1 MRTDDESREESN
13 LFELFRGAK
22 EEDDSQLENYN
33 PLLQLLRKALD
44 NSNQMELPKDADWMS
59 IIEQA
64 FGQGVHGICL
74 EAIEQLPAGTIP
86 QQALLQWI
94 GFSEKQRQQ
103 YEQAW
108 RVACKL
114 DNLWIAAGIQA
125 TVLKGRSIAKYYPV
139 PSHRYSCDLDVFIG
153 DEWERACEL
162 LEGQGIRLEHEV
174 YKEVEFTL
182 DNVYVE
188 CHRYITPVRG
198 NKHLKEFERYLR
210 SLLDGEPKEYFE
222 GTTLVCPPLM
232 FTVMLY
238 IEHALGD
245 LLHGH
250 LTLKLIVDWV
260 VLRRQSVDWDA
271 FKAKCKEFKFD
282 KFQPLID
289 ALADVVEGKM
299 EYQELQPS
307 YQEVFDGI
315 FKTQGAKSPR
325 SWFGRRVEL
334 FFSILRNGKKYQ
346 QFGYTSMPS
355 FLFNSVRTHFFDK
368 EVKL

>member
-1 MRTDDESREESN
+1 MLS
-13 LFELFRGAK
+13 
-22 EEDDSQLENYN
+22 ENRRI
-33 PLLQLLRKALD
+33 LLQLLRKALD
-44 NSNQMELPKDADWMS
+44 NSYQVELPKGADWMGVLNLAS
-59 IIEQA
+59 E
-64 FGQGVHGICL
+64 QGVQGICL
-74 EAIEQLPAGTIP
+74 EAIEILPAGTIP
-86 QQALLQWI
+86 QPTLLQWI
-94 GFSEKQRQQ
+94 GLSEMQRQQ
-103 YEQAW
+103 YEQTW

-114 DNLWIAAGIQA
+114 DKLWAAEGIQA

-139 PSHRYSCDLDVFIG
+139 PSHRYSCDLDVFIEG
-153 DEWERACEL
+153 EWGRACEL

-210 SLLDGEPKEYFE
+210 SLLDGEPKECFE

-250 LTLKLIVDWV
+250 LTLKHIVDWV
-260 VLRRQSVDWDA
+260 VLRRQPVDWDA
-271 FKAKCKEFKFD
+271 FHTRCKAFKFD
-282 KFQPLID
+282 KFLPLID

-299 EYQELQPS
+299 EYQDLQPS
-307 YQEVFDGI
+307 YQAVFDEI
-315 FKTQGAKSPR
+315 FKTPVAKSHC

-346 QFGYTSMPS
+346 PFGYTSMPF
-355 FLFNSVRTHFFDK
+355 FLFNSVWAHFFNK
-368 EVKL
+368 EVRL

>member
-1 MRTDDESREESN
+1 MGSDSIV
-13 LFELFRGAK
+13 LF
-22 EEDDSQLENYN
+22 
-33 PLLQLLRKALD
+33 LQLLRKALD
-44 NSNQMELPKDADWMS
+44 NSYQMELPKGADWTS
-59 IIEQA
+59 VLGLASE
-64 FGQGVHGICL
+64 QGVQGICL
-74 EAIEQLPAGTIP
+74 KAIEQLPAGTIP
-86 QQALLQWI
+86 QPTLLQWI
-94 GFSEKQRQQ
+94 GLSEMQRQQ
-103 YEQAW
+103 FEQTW

-114 DNLWIAAGIQA
+114 DKLWAAEGIQA

-153 DEWERACEL
+153 GEWGRACEL

-210 SLLDGEPKEYFE
+210 SLLDGEPKECFE

-250 LTLKLIVDWV
+250 LTLKHIVDWV
-260 VLRRQSVDWDA
+260 VLRRQPVDWDA
-271 FKAKCKEFKFD
+271 FHTRCKAFKFD
-282 KFQPLID
+282 KFLPLID

-299 EYQELQPS
+299 DYQELQLS
-307 YQEVFDGI
+307 YQEVFDEI
-315 FKTQGAKSPR
+315 FKIPVAKSHC

-334 FFSILRNGKKYQ
+334 FFSILRNGRKYQ
-346 QFGYTSMPS
+346 QFGYTPMPS
-355 FLFNSVRTHFFDK
+355 FLFNSVWTHFFDK

>member
-1 MRTDDESREESN
+1 MSSESIVI
-13 LFELFRGAK
+13 
-22 EEDDSQLENYN
+22 
-33 PLLQLLRKALD
+33 LLQLLRKAVD
-44 NSNQMELPKDADWMS
+44 NSYQMELPKCADWVNVLGLAS
-59 IIEQA
+59 E
-64 FGQGVHGICL
+64 QGVQGICL
-74 EAIEQLPAGTIP
+74 EGIEKLPIGTIP
-86 QQALLQWI
+86 QLTLLQWI
-94 GFSEKQRQQ
+94 GLSEMLRQQ
-103 YEQAW
+103 YEQTW

-114 DNLWIAAGIQA
+114 DKLWTAEGIQA

-153 DEWERACEL
+153 GEWGLACEL

-188 CHRYITPVRG
+188 CHRYIAPIRG

-210 SLLDGEPKEYFE
+210 SLLDSEPKECFE

-250 LTLKLIVDWV
+250 LTLKHIVDWV

-271 FKAKCKEFKFD
+271 FHTRCKAFKFD
-282 KFQPLID
+282 KFLPLID
-289 ALADVVEGKM
+289 ALADVVEGKQ
-299 EYQELQPS
+299 EYDSLQPA
-307 YQEVFDGI
+307 YREVFDEI
-315 FKTQGAKSPR
+315 FQEKEPSEQGT
-325 SWFGRRVEL
+325 WFQRRVRL
-334 FFSILRNGKKYQ
+334 FFDIIKNGKKFHDY
-346 QFGYTSMPS
+346 GYTSMPS
-355 FLFNSVRTHFFDK
+355 FLFNSVWAHFFDK
-368 EVKL
+368 EVRL

>member
-1 MRTDDESREESN
+1 MDTHFTN
-13 LFELFRGAK
+13 TL
-22 EEDDSQLENYN
+22 QT
-33 PLLQLLRKALD
+33 LLLLLRKALD
-44 NSNQMELPKDADWMS
+44 NSYQVELPKDADWTS
-59 IIEQA
+59 VLGLASE
-64 FGQGVHGICL
+64 QGVQGICL

-86 QQALLQWI
+86 QPTLLQWI
-94 GFSEKQRQQ
+94 GLSEMQRQQ
-103 YEQAW
+103 FEQTW

-114 DNLWIAAGIQA
+114 DKLWAAEGIQA

-153 DEWERACEL
+153 GEWGRACEL
-162 LEGQGIRLEHEV
+162 LEGQGILLEHEV

-210 SLLDGEPKEYFE
+210 SLLDGEPKECFE

-250 LTLKLIVDWV
+250 LTLKHIDDWV

-271 FKAKCKEFKFD
+271 FHARCKAFKFD
-282 KFQPLID
+282 KFLPLID

-299 EYQELQPS
+299 EYQDIHPS
-307 YQEVFDGI
+307 YQEVFDEI
-315 FKTQGAKSPR
+315 FKTPVAKGPR

-346 QFGYTSMPS
+346 LFGYTSMPS
-355 FLFNSVRTHFFDK
+355 FLFNSVWAHFFDK

>member
-1 MRTDDESREESN
+1 
-13 LFELFRGAK
+13 
-22 EEDDSQLENYN
+22 
-33 PLLQLLRKALD
+33 
-44 NSNQMELPKDADWMS
+44 MELPKGADWAS
-59 IIEQA
+59 VLGLASE
-64 FGQGVHGICL
+64 QGVQGICL
-74 EAIEQLPAGTIP
+74 EAIEQLPVGTIP
-86 QQALLQWI
+86 QPTLLQWI
-94 GFSEKQRQQ
+94 GLSEMQRQQ
-103 YEQAW
+103 YEQTW

-114 DNLWIAAGIQA
+114 DKLWAAEGIQA

-153 DEWERACEL
+153 GGWGRACEL
-162 LEGQGIRLEHEV
+162 LEWQGIRLEHEV

-188 CHRYITPVRG
+188 CHRYITPIRG

-210 SLLDGEPKEYFE
+210 SLLDGEPKECFE

-250 LTLKLIVDWV
+250 FILKHIVDWV
-260 VLRRQSVDWDA
+260 VLRRQYFNRD
-271 FKAKCKEFKFD
+271 FLTFRCKEFKFD
-282 KFQPLID
+282 KFLLLID

-299 EYQELQPS
+299 DYQELQPS
-307 YQEVFDGI
+307 YQAVFDEI
-315 FKTQGAKSPR
+315 FKTPVAKSPR
-325 SWFGRRVEL
+325 SWFGRRVKL
-334 FFSILRNGKKYQ
+334 FFSVLRNGKKYQ

-355 FLFNSVRTHFFDK
+355 FLLNSVWAHFFDK
-368 EVKL
+368 EVRL

>member
-1 MRTDDESREESN
+1 M
-13 LFELFRGAK
+13 
-22 EEDDSQLENYN
+22 N
-33 PLLQLLRKALD
+33 PRFTNTLQTLLLLLRKALD
-44 NSNQMELPKDADWMS
+44 NSNQVELPKDADWAS
-59 IIEQA
+59 VLELA
-64 FGQGVHGICL
+64 SEQGVQGICL
-74 EAIEQLPAGTIP
+74 EAIEQMPAGTIP
-86 QQALLQWI
+86 QPTLLQWI
-94 GFSEKQRQQ
+94 GLSEVQRQQ
-103 YEQAW
+103 YEQTW

-114 DNLWIAAGIQA
+114 DKLWAAEGIQA
-125 TVLKGRSIAKYYPV
+125 TVLKGRSISKYYPV

-153 DEWERACEL
+153 DEWRRACNL
-162 LEGQGIRLEHEV
+162 LEWQGIRLEHEV

-210 SLLDGEPKEYFE
+210 SLLDSEPREYLE

-250 LTLKLIVDWV
+250 LTLKHIVDWV

-271 FKAKCKEFKFD
+271 FKAKCKAFKFD
-282 KFQPLID
+282 KFLPLIY

-299 EYQELQPS
+299 EYQALQLS
-307 YQEVFDGI
+307 YQEVFDEI
-315 FKTQGAKSPR
+315 FKTPVAKSPR

-334 FFSILRNGKKYQ
+334 FFSILRNGQKYQ

-355 FLFNSVRTHFFDK
+355 FLFNSVWAHFFDK

>member
-1 MRTDDESREESN
+1 M
-13 LFELFRGAK
+13 
-22 EEDDSQLENYN
+22 N
-33 PLLQLLRKALD
+33 PHFTNTHQILLQLLRKALD
-44 NSNQMELPKDADWMS
+44 NSCQIELPKGVDWTS
-59 IIEQA
+59 VLELA
-64 FGQGVHGICL
+64 SEQGVQGICL
-74 EAIEQLPAGTIP
+74 EAIEQMSAGTIP
-86 QQALLQWI
+86 QQTLLQWI
-94 GFSEKQRQQ
+94 GLSEVQRQQ
-103 YEQAW
+103 YEQTW

-114 DNLWIAAGIQA
+114 DKHWAAEGIQA
-125 TVLKGRSIAKYYPV
+125 TVLKGRSIAKFYLV

-153 DEWERACEL
+153 GEWGRACNL

-210 SLLDGEPKEYFE
+210 SLLDGEPKECFE

-245 LLHGH
+245 LLHGN
-250 LTLKLIVDWV
+250 LTLKHIVDWV
-260 VLRRQSVDWDA
+260 VLRRQPVDWDA
-271 FKAKCKEFKFD
+271 FNVKCRAFKFN
-282 KFQPLID
+282 KFLPLID
-289 ALADVVEGKM
+289 ALADVVDGKM

-307 YQEVFDGI
+307 YQGVFDEI
-315 FKTQGAKSPR
+315 FKTPGAKSPR

-355 FLFNSVRTHFFDK
+355 FLFNSVWAHFFDK
-368 EVKL
+368 EVRL

>member
-1 MRTDDESREESN
+1 MNIDLTKAHV
-13 LFELFRGAK
+13 FC
-22 EEDDSQLENYN
+22 
-33 PLLQLLRKALD
+33 LQLIRMAVD
-44 NSNQMELPKDADWMS
+44 NSYHVILPEDIDWTRVLELAY
-59 IIEQA
+59 
-64 FGQGVHGICL
+64 GQGVQGICL
-74 EAIEQLPAGTIP
+74 EAIELLPAGTIP
-86 QQALLQWI
+86 QPIGLQWV
-94 GFSEKQRQQ
+94 GLSELQGIQ
-103 YEQAW
+103 YERTW
-108 RVACKL
+108 KVACKL
-114 DNLWIAAGIQA
+114 DKLWSAESIHAI
-125 TVLKGRSIAKYYPV
+125 VLKGRSIAKCYPV

-198 NKHLKEFERYLR
+198 NKHLKECERYLR
-210 SLLDGEPKEYFE
+210 SLLDSEPREYFE
-222 GTTLVCPPLM
+222 GTKLVCPPLM
-232 FTVMLY
+232 FTMMLY

-250 LTLKLIVDWV
+250 LMLKHIVDWV

-271 FKAKCKEFKFD
+271 FHAKCKEFKFD
-282 KFQPLID
+282 KFLPLID
-289 ALADVVEGKM
+289 ALADVMEGKKD
-299 EYQELQPS
+299 YDKLQPS
-307 YQEVFDGI
+307 YKEVFDEM
-315 FKTQGAKSPR
+315 FMAPAAKNQH

-355 FLFNSVRTHFFDK
+355 FLFNSVWAHFFDK
-368 EVKL
+368 KVRL

>member
-1 MRTDDESREESN
+1 MGVLN
-13 LFELFRGAK
+13 LASE
-22 EEDDSQLENYN
+22 
-33 PLLQLLRKALD
+33 
-44 NSNQMELPKDADWMS
+44 
-59 IIEQA
+59 
-64 FGQGVHGICL
+64 QGVKGICL
-74 EAIEQLPAGTIP
+74 EAIEQLPVETIP
-86 QQALLQWI
+86 QQTLLQWI
-94 GFSEKQRQQ
+94 GLSEMQRQQ
-103 YEQAW
+103 FEQTW
-108 RVACKL
+108 MVACKL
-114 DNLWIAAGIQA
+114 DKLWAAEGIQA

-153 DEWERACEL
+153 GEWGRACEL

-210 SLLDGEPKEYFE
+210 SLLDGGPKECFE

-250 LTLKLIVDWV
+250 LTLKHIVDWV

-271 FKAKCKEFKFD
+271 FQARCKAFKFD
-282 KFQPLID
+282 KFLPLID
-289 ALADVVEGKM
+289 ALADVAEGKM
-299 EYQELQPS
+299 EY
-307 YQEVFDGI
+307 
-315 FKTQGAKSPR
+315 
-325 SWFGRRVEL
+325 
-334 FFSILRNGKKYQ
+334 
-346 QFGYTSMPS
+346 
-355 FLFNSVRTHFFDK
+355 
-368 EVKL
+368 

>member
-1 MRTDDESREESN
+1 M
-13 LFELFRGAK
+13 
-22 EEDDSQLENYN
+22 N
-33 PLLQLLRKALD
+33 PHFKNTLQTLLLLLRKALV
-44 NSNQMELPKDADWMS
+44 NSYQMELPKGADWTS
-59 IIEQA
+59 VLGLASE
-64 FGQGVHGICL
+64 QGVQGICL

-86 QQALLQWI
+86 QQTLLQWI
-94 GFSEKQRQQ
+94 GLSELQRQQ
-103 YEQAW
+103 FEQTW

-114 DNLWIAAGIQA
+114 DKLWAAEGIQA
-125 TVLKGRSIAKYYPV
+125 IVLKGRAIAKYYPV

-153 DEWERACEL
+153 GEWGRACNL

-188 CHRYITPVRG
+188 CHRYITPIRG

-210 SLLDGEPKEYFE
+210 SLLDGEPKECFE
-222 GTTLVCPPLM
+222 GATLVCPPLM

-238 IEHALGD
+238 KEHALGD

-250 LTLKLIVDWV
+250 LTLKKIVDWV

-271 FKAKCKEFKFD
+271 FHAKCKEFKFD
-282 KFQPLID
+282 KFLPLID

-299 EYQELQPS
+299 EYKNLQPS
-307 YQEVFDGI
+307 YQEVFDEI
-315 FKTQGAKSPR
+315 FKTPVAKSPR
-325 SWFGRRVEL
+325 SWFGKRVEL

-355 FLFNSVRTHFFDK
+355 FLFNSVWAHFFDK
-368 EVKL
+368 EVRL

>member
-1 MRTDDESREESN
+1 MRSESIVI
-13 LFELFRGAK
+13 
-22 EEDDSQLENYN
+22 
-33 PLLQLLRKALD
+33 LLQLLRKALD
-44 NSNQMELPKDADWMS
+44 NSYQVELPKGSGWMGILNLVS
-59 IIEQA
+59 E
-64 FGQGVHGICL
+64 QGVQGICL

-86 QQALLQWI
+86 QPTLLQWI
-94 GFSEKQRQQ
+94 GLSELQRQQ
-103 YEQAW
+103 FEQTW

-114 DNLWIAAGIQA
+114 DKLWAAEGIHA

-153 DEWERACEL
+153 EEWERACEL
-162 LEGQGIRLEHEV
+162 LEGKGIRLEREV

-182 DNVYVE
+182 NNVYVE

-250 LTLKLIVDWV
+250 LSLKHIVDWV
-260 VLRRQSVDWDA
+260 VLRKQNLNKDVLSSR
-271 FKAKCKEFKFD
+271 CKDFKFD
-282 KFQPLID
+282 KFLSLID
-289 ALADVVEGKM
+289 ALADVVEGKKA
-299 EYQELQPS
+299 YDSLQPA
-307 YQEVFDGI
+307 YREVFDEM
-315 FKTQGAKSPR
+315 FQEKEPSEQGT
-325 SWFGRRVEL
+325 WFQRRVRL
-334 FFSILRNGKKYQ
+334 FFDIIKNGKKFHYY
-346 QFGYTSMPS
+346 GYTSMPS
-355 FLFNSVRTHFFDK
+355 FLFNSVWTHFFDK

>member
-1 MRTDDESREESN
+1 MISN
-13 LFELFRGAK
+13 AVETV
-22 EEDDSQLENYN
+22 
-33 PLLQLLRKALD
+33 LQLIRKAVD
-44 NSNQMELPKDADWMS
+44 NSYKESFSKDLEWTSVLKLAS
-59 IIEQA
+59 S
-64 FGQGVHGICL
+64 QGVASFCL
-74 EAIEQLPAGTIP
+74 ESVEFLPAKTVP
-86 QQALLQWI
+86 QQVLLQWV
-94 GFSEKQRQQ
+94 GVSEVQRQQ
-103 YEQAW
+103 YEHTW

-114 DNLWIAAGIQA
+114 DKLWAAEGIQA

-153 DEWERACEL
+153 GEWGRACEL

-210 SLLDGEPKEYFE
+210 SLLDGEPKECFE

-250 LTLKLIVDWV
+250 LTLKHIVDWA
-260 VLRRQSVDWDA
+260 VLRRQSVAWDA
-271 FKAKCKEFKFD
+271 FYARCKTFKFD
-282 KFQPLID
+282 KFLPLID
-289 ALADVVEGKM
+289 ALADVVEGKL
-299 EYQELQPS
+299 EYQDLQPS
-307 YQEVFDGI
+307 YQEVFDEI
-315 FKTQGAKSPR
+315 FKTPVAKSPR

-355 FLFNSVRTHFFDK
+355 FLFNSVWAHFFDK
-368 EVKL
+368 EVRL

>member
-1 MRTDDESREESN
+1 MISN
-13 LFELFRGAK
+13 AAGTV
-22 EEDDSQLENYN
+22 
-33 PLLQLLRKALD
+33 LQLIRKAID
-44 NSNQMELPKDADWMS
+44 NSYKEDLPNEIDWTEVLKLVS
-59 IIEQA
+59 S
-64 FGQGVHGICL
+64 QGIASFCL
-74 EAIEQLPAGTIP
+74 EALGFLPAKTIP
-86 QQALLQWI
+86 RQVLLQWI
-94 GFSEKQRQQ
+94 GLAEMQRQQ
-103 YEQAW
+103 FEQTW

-114 DNLWIAAGIQA
+114 DKLWVSDGIHA

-153 DEWERACEL
+153 GEWGRACEL

-182 DNVYVE
+182 DNIYVE

-210 SLLDGEPKEYFE
+210 SLLDSEPKECFE

-238 IEHALGD
+238 VEHALGD

-250 LTLKLIVDWV
+250 LTLKHIVDWV
-260 VLRRQSVDWDA
+260 VLRRQSMDWDA
-271 FKAKCKEFKFD
+271 FHAKCKAFKFD
-282 KFQPLID
+282 KFLPLID
-289 ALADVVEGKM
+289 ALADVVEGKK
-299 EYQELQPS
+299 EYQDLQPS
-307 YQEVFDGI
+307 CQEVFDDI
-315 FKTQGAKSPR
+315 FKTPVAKSPR

-346 QFGYTSMPS
+346 RFGYTSMPS
-355 FLFNSVRTHFFDK
+355 FLIKSVWAHFFDK
-368 EVKL
+368 EVRS

>member
-1 MRTDDESREESN
+1 MNSHFTN
-13 LFELFRGAK
+13 TL
-22 EEDDSQLENYN
+22 QIV
-33 PLLQLLRKALD
+33 LLLLRKALD
-44 NSNQMELPKDADWMS
+44 NSYQVELPKDADWTS
-59 IIEQA
+59 VLNLASE
-64 FGQGVHGICL
+64 QGVQGICL

-86 QQALLQWI
+86 QPTLLQWI
-94 GFSEKQRQQ
+94 GLSELQRHQ
-103 YEQAW
+103 YEQTW

-114 DNLWIAAGIQA
+114 DKLWAAEGIQA

-139 PSHRYSCDLDVFIG
+139 PSHRYNCDLDVFIG
-153 DEWERACEL
+153 GEWGRACEL

-210 SLLDGEPKEYFE
+210 SLLSSEPKAYFE
-222 GTTLVCPPLM
+222 GTTLICPPLM
-232 FTVMLY
+232 FTEMLY

-250 LTLKLIVDWV
+250 LTLKHIVDWV

-271 FKAKCKEFKFD
+271 FHARCKTFKFD
-282 KFQPLID
+282 KFLPLIN

-299 EYQELQPS
+299 DYHELKPS
-307 YQEVFDGI
+307 YKKEFESI
-315 FKTQGAKSPR
+315 LNLTRENSPR
-325 SWFGRRVEL
+325 SWFGKRVVL
-334 FFSILRNGKKYQ
+334 FFNILRNGKKFHRY
-346 QFGYTSMPS
+346 GYTSMPS
-355 FLFNSVRTHFFDK
+355 FLFNSVWAHFFNK